1 MDTQRTPREIQLAK
15 RIEAGLLAAE
25 LLGGQPGPVGAT
37 PQELQTLVD
46 EGRDAQEELVLTH
59 LGLVHVIAAEA
70 ARRRHTPFR
79 DVFQDGCVALQQAVM
94 SYDWRKGPFGPYAG
108 MWIRAAVRRK
118 DPRAWVSLE
127 QVEVVD
133 TASVGALAHHETRQG
148 LDRALAAIPRYQGEV
163 VRLRTGWQGRAL
175 SLRET
180 AGQLGVSV
188 AQVRLWERDGL
199 QALRDR
205 WRVAD
210 AA

>member
-1 MDTQRTPREIQLAK
+1 MDTLRNQRENQLAK
-15 RIEAGLLAAE
+15 RIEAGLLAGE
-25 LLGGQPGPVGAT
+25 LLGGQPWAVAT
-37 PQELQTLVD
+37 TAEELQTLVD
-46 EGRDAQEELVLTH
+46 EGRAALEVLVLTH

-70 ARRRHTPFR
+70 ARRRQTPFR

-118 DPRAWVSLE
+118 DPRAWVPLD
-127 QVEVVD
+127 QVELVD
-133 TASVGALAHHETRQG
+133 TAVVGALTHQETRQG
-148 LDRALAAIPRYQGEV
+148 LDRALATIPHYQGEV
-163 VRLRTGWQGRAL
+163 VRLRAGWQGRAL

-205 WRVAD
+205 WRMAD